1 MEILAHAK
9 FVRNAPRKVRL
20 VADTIR
26 GLKVTD
32 ARARLRFIPKD
43 ASQPLIKL
51 LQSAVANAE
60 NNFHL
65 DPEKLMIKSIL
76 VNEGPRLKRFQPR
89 AFGRASVIRKRT
101 SHILMTLAERTP
113 KETTEKKSAAKP
125 SVPVVAPKKETK
137 TAKNNPA

>member
-1 MEILAHAK
+1 MEILAHTK

-26 GLKVTD
+26 GLNVTE

-43 ASQPLIKL
+43 ASQPLMKL

-65 DPEKLMIKSIL
+65 DPEQLVIKSIL

-101 SHILMTLAERTP
+101 SHILMTL
-113 KETTEKKSAAKP
+113 EKAKDSSPSSAIA
-125 SVPVVAPKKETK
+125 SAGRQQTAVRNQNKK
-137 TAKNNPA
+137 

>member
-1 MEILAHAK
+1 MEIRAHAK

-26 GLKVTD
+26 GLGIAD
-32 ARARLRFIPKD
+32 ALARLRFIPKS
-43 ASQPLIKL
+43 ASLPVMKL

-65 DPEKLMIKSIL
+65 KSENLFIKSIL

-89 AFGRASVIRKRT
+89 AFGRATVIRKRM
-101 SHILMTLAERTP
+101 SHVHITLE
-113 KETTEKKSAAKP
+113 EKSP
-125 SVPVVAPKKETK
+125 SVPAKKGLVAPKLKKGEK
-137 TAKNNPA
+137 AAKNNPA